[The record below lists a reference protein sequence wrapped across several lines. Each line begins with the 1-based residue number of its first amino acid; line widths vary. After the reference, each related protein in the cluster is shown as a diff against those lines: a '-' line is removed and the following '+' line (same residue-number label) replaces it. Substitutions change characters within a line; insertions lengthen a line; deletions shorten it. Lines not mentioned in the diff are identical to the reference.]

1 MHFLQAS
8 FHESTYHNMFVDCI
22 AGFAIAQINSAAQT
36 FTQAHTRTHTHIY
49 NIHTQTHTHTH
60 TQTHTHTHTLIQ
72 TQTNTY
78 VYKHKHIDTHTHI
91 QERIK
96 DFAQGGGQIL
106 GQP

>member
-60 TQTHTHTHTLIQ
+60 THTHT
-72 TQTNTY
+72 
-78 VYKHKHIDTHTHI
+78 DTHTHKYTHI
-91 QERIK
+91 QYSK
-96 DFAQGGGQIL
+96 YSNAPLLSDLIL
-106 GQP
+106 LCKST